1 MFTRILSNN
10 NLISAEIN
18 YRYIGKKHISSALES
33 FHRSHP
39 EVSMAIN
46 ITRHPFSFRGDRELD
61 DDPGDLRVESSEY
74 APLSQ
79 LQRLGNEAEIRFK
92 IDRTPFYNPLDS
104 QRALLWAARF
114 GKQEELADV
123 CLSSHFNFNLLWCDH
138 LNIQLTGVKSKSFRA
153 RNVFFSSQ

>member
-1 MFTRILSNN
+1 
-10 NLISAEIN
+10 
-18 YRYIGKKHISSALES
+18 
-33 FHRSHP
+33 
-39 EVSMAIN
+39 MAIN

-74 APLSQ
+74 APSSQ

-114 GKQEELADV
+114 GKQEELAEV
-123 CLSSHFNFNLLWCDH
+123 YPVILISIYS
-138 LNIQLTGVKSKSFRA
+138 GVII
-153 RNVFFSSQ
+153 